1 MHAREL
7 IELAAFVAAEKHALV
22 AGGQQV
28 PKSALA
34 QYWTA
39 SKCRLDRW
47 GRALRDE
54 LKGTNRDGDE
64 TDPVSRDFRTLC
76 EEILASEMLTRVW
89 SAVLAL
95 LDAKTGGAEA
105 QPVAAS
111 VLAGH
116 IEISTRVLSVISTEQ
131 HLPGETIRDIN
142 RLRRLTERWTDLL
155 LGNLN
160 APRHALALAHNTE
173 RAQDFTDDF
182 SRHQT
187 AAARQQ
193 SWALLRASL
202 RAAFARRLQGHT
214 PNYDLNGSIA
224 SAILG
229 CFPAE
234 AFDSIGVYHS
244 LWLQKLSTTAADTQ
258 LLIAE
263 LLDTESGDSTPV
275 EFGRSRQ

>member
-1 MHAREL
+1 L
-7 IELAAFVAAEKHALV
+7 N
-22 AGGQQV
+22 
-28 PKSALA
+28 
-34 QYWTA
+34 
-39 SKCRLDRW
+39 
-47 GRALRDE
+47 
-54 LKGTNRDGDE
+54 GTNRDSRE
-64 TDPVSRDFRTLC
+64 TNLVSRTSRTLC

-95 LDAKTGGAEA
+95 LDAATGGAEA

-131 HLPGETIRDIN
+131 HLPRETTRDIN

-160 APRHALALAHNTE
+160 APQQALALAHNTE
-173 RAQDFTDDF
+173 RAQDFTADF
-182 SRHQT
+182 SRHQS
-187 AAARQQ
+187 AAARHQ

-234 AFDSIGVYHS
+234 AFDSIGVYPS
-244 LWLQKLSTTAADTQ
+244 LWLQKLSATAADAQ

-263 LLDTESGDSTPV
+263 LLDSESEDSAPV
-275 EFGRSRQ
+275 EFGRSSQ